1 MVAVTVSPATG
12 QLLDDS
18 ALIRRIFDHLDNGTT
33 DLAPETWSEPVAN
46 YRSPARL
53 DAEIDL
59 VLRRQPTPFCP
70 SAALPA
76 AGSYLARSAAGVPV
90 VAVRGSDGRVRAFR
104 NACRHRG
111 TTVASGQGCSKALVC
126 PYHGW
131 VYGLDGSLRQ
141 VPDGYG
147 FPGLDKADRGLVAVR
162 AEERGGLVFVTQDE
176 QDAGEGDSPVGWLP
190 PDLIAADQQLLSAA
204 DAEIDVN
211 WKVFAEGFLEG
222 YHLKATHRET
232 FLPYGYDNVTVV
244 EAFGRHSRVTFPFRR
259 IEALRDRPPGSWRLD
274 GMATLVHHVFPNTM
288 VVHLSQHTLMV
299 VLEPLAVDRTRLV
312 TYQLT
317 SRSSGPEAGE
327 SARRDASFVSLG
339 AAEDLAVAQAV
350 QAGLASGAND
360 VLTFGRFEGAIGHFH
375 RQLDSLVEGAEGAER
390 AAP

>member
-1 MVAVTVSPATG
+1 MVAVTVSPTAG

-18 ALIRRIFDHLDNGTT
+18 ALIRRILDHVDKGTT

-53 DAEIDL
+53 TAEVEL
-59 VLRRQPTPFCP
+59 VLRRQPAAFCP
-70 SAALPA
+70 SAALPST
-76 AGSYLARSAAGVPV
+76 GSYPARPAAGVPI
-90 VAVRGSDGRVRAFR
+90 VAVRGTDGRVRAFR

-111 TTVASGQGCSKALVC
+111 TTVASGQGCAKAMVC

-147 FPGLDKADRGLVAVR
+147 FPDLDKVDRGLVAVR
-162 AEERGGLVFVTQDE
+162 AEERGGLVFVTQHDPGA
-176 QDAGEGDSPVGWLP
+176 DDGHDGSAVGPL
-190 PDLIAADQQLLSAA
+190 PDLIAPDQQLLSSA

-232 FLPYGYDNVTVV
+232 FLPYGYDNVTII
-244 EAFGRHSRVTFPFRR
+244 ETFGRHCRVTFPFRR

-288 VVHLSQHTLMV
+288 VVHLAQHTLMA

-317 SRSSGPEAGE
+317 GRSSGPDVSE
-327 SARRDASFVSLG
+327 SARRDADFVSLG

-375 RQLDSLVEGAEGAER
+375 RQLDALVGGT
-390 AAP
+390 AA